1 MPMQSQTVTYDRK
14 FRNLEGCKFLVG
26 VGAQRSGTTWLF
38 HYLGRHP
45 DVAMSPIKELHY
57 FDQIFRP
64 DLCGMW
70 PQEFNG
76 RTSNQIHL
84 LASGKTASITD
95 LQFLIDRVRMNS
107 DPFCYLEFFDRLAT
121 FGRPVVG
128 EITPT
133 YSLLPE
139 RGFAE
144 MRNSIERSGA
154 KMRIVFVMRDPVERF
169 WSQCRFKFDLASSK
183 GSIDEVYENALSD
196 PNFLERTR
204 YDLTIT
210 RILNVIAMEDA
221 LFLFYENL
229 MSTETSKRLCQFLE
243 IGHVAPNRDDRL
255 NASSQAPLD
264 KSRKQRLR
272 AIFETV
278 YDFVDEKFGDAV
290 PAKWRDAH

>member
-1 MPMQSQTVTYDRK
+1 MRNKAASYDRK
-14 FRNLEGCKFLVG
+14 FRNLEGRRFLVG
-26 VGAQRSGTTWLF
+26 IGAQRAGTTWLF

-57 FDQIFRP
+57 FDQLFRP
-64 DLCGMW
+64 ELCGEW
-70 PQEFNG
+70 AQKFNVQ
-76 RTSNQIHL
+76 TANQIRL
-84 LASGKTASITD
+84 LASGQTASITD
-95 LQFLIDRVRMNS
+95 LQFLIDRVRMSS
-107 DPFCYLEFFDRLAT
+107 DPYCYLEFFDRLAT

-128 EITPT
+128 EITPS

-144 MRNSIERSGA
+144 MRSTIERSGA
-154 KMRIVFVMRDPVERF
+154 KMRIVFIMRDPVERF
-169 WSQCRFKFDLASSK
+169 WSQCRFKFALASSK
-183 GSIDEVYENALSD
+183 GTIDEVYENALSD

-210 RILNVIAMEDA
+210 RILNVVAMEDA

-243 IGHVAPNRDDRL
+243 ISHAAPNRDDRL
-255 NASSQAPLD
+255 NATSQASLD
-264 KSRKQRLR
+264 RSRQQRLR

-278 YDFVDEKFGDAV
+278 YDFVDERFGAAV
-290 PAKWRDAH
+290 PAQWRDAH